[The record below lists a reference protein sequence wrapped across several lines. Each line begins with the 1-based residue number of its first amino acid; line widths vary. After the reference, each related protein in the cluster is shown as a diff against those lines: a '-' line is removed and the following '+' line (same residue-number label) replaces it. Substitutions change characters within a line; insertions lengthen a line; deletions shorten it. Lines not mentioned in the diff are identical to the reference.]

1 MGEGS
6 SASASLKLLSGS
18 SSTHTVNTDTIHV
31 SCSAGSRSMEAIISL
46 YSALLSSH
54 LKYWVQFCHTHTH
67 SLLTKIQKNLRAS
80 SRVPIKSCRHVTLR
94 KAWGNYISS
103 TTCSLPLAKRGPKTS
118 STSLFS
124 SMPSETR
131 GNSQNMQHRKSQP
144 DTRKKKEV
152 HK

>member
-1 MGEGS
+1 
-6 SASASLKLLSGS
+6 
-18 SSTHTVNTDTIHV
+18 
-31 SCSAGSRSMEAIISL
+31 MEAIISL

-67 SLLTKIQKNLRAS
+67 SLLTEIQKNLRES

-118 STSLFS
+118 SASLFS
-124 SMPSETR
+124 SMPSETW

-144 DTRKKKEV
+144 DTRKKKKFTNKNAQARGGNHPL
-152 HK
+152 HKFSKLKWPWPTCPNFEASSA